1 MYRGFGSELKVAQFM
16 LWFLSNSVG
25 SWWDLVWS
33 LSSKTVWFDL
43 HELHKGFVN
52 WLGTVPSGD
61 LSSLLICRR
70 FQPQREVSPSHL
82 VISSSSYAFFISLSL
97 RELPDHNLNI
107 YNPRLIFWE
116 QPKADSQ
123 MEISCIII
131 KLLFF
136 SQSQQLFLKAE
147 IYFTRVCELLHKC
160 LLHSQHCHK
169 ERCCKFSMNYYFCGQ
184 FQVSSYLQFQVNS
197 CAQTFLGNQ
206 EIAKSFQWNETFA
219 P

>member
-123 MEISCIII
+123 MEMSCIII

-160 LLHSQHCHK
+160 
-169 ERCCKFSMNYYFCGQ
+169 CCKFSMNYYFCG
-184 FQVSSYLQFQVNS
+184 QFQVNS

-206 EIAKSFQWNETFA
+206 EIAKSFQWNEMFA